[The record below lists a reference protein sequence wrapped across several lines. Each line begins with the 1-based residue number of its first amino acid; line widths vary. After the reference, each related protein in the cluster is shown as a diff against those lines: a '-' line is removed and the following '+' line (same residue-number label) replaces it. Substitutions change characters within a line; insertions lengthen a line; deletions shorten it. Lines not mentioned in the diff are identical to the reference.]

1 MDTMAQKICLVTGAN
16 AGIGKETAQG
26 LANRGATVIM
36 VCRSAERG
44 QAAQDEIK
52 RTSGNEDVHLFLA
65 DLASQAAIHRL
76 ADDISA
82 AYGRIDVLVNNAGAF
97 FTERNLT
104 VDGIELTLALNH
116 LGYFLLTMRLL
127 PLLEASP
134 QGRIINVSSDAH
146 RGARLSF
153 DNLQFANGYSGFRA
167 YAQSKLANILFTREL
182 ARRMADTSLTVNALH
197 PGFVASNFGKNNGA
211 ITKLMMTL
219 LRPFARSSERGAET
233 SLYLATADNV
243 SHISGAYFA
252 DKKMVTPSVAA
263 RDAESAARLWAI
275 SEELTGMHVAA

>member
-44 QAAQDEIK
+44 KAAQDEIK

-167 YAQSKLANILFTREL
+167 YAQSKLANILFTRGL

-263 RDAESAARLWAI
+263 RDAESAERLWAI